1 MLAYKGSKYQLFIK
15 KELPG
20 IYLPFSAYKGG
31 KIQLIVPSTTETK
44 EIGEHMTHMQKNQGL
59 EYFCLGHANFHATF

>member
-15 KELPG
+15 KELF
-20 IYLPFSAYKGG
+20 ICLSVHIKVARYNL
-31 KIQLIVPSTTETK
+31 LSTTKTK